1 MCLPCICLL
10 WANTQVRPYSLE
22 MAQPEPYTSLKE
34 LREQHKLLLEQRRSE
49 DNAPEFIQAVI
60 QFIQRGSATGV
71 LLDAEEAR
79 WDAQNLL
86 DFWSNELHHLQQEG
100 PDATLSEYDPAQAP
114 ELPDELCP
122 YLGLDAFDEA
132 RQSLFFGRER
142 LETAM
147 ITALENGRSLA
158 IVGPTGSG
166 KSSLA
171 RAGLIPL
178 LKEGALPGS
187 ESWHYYPRL
196 IPGHNPLR
204 NLARALQPEFAP
216 PIWTQGT
223 VQNFR
228 ESADSLTDLIN
239 QQTGGETAVL
249 LIDQFEE
256 IFTLCA
262 DETIRHAFVNNLVNL
277 FQDENHGHIVIITMR
292 SDYESRLVRLG
303 DFQNLYEEALVRVPA
318 MNAAELRQAIEKP
331 AEAIGLKFADGLV
344 EQLIQDVLGEP
355 AALPLLQFTLLQL
368 WARRQRNR
376 LTWTAYEE
384 LGGAQQALAT
394 IADALYENLSPVE
407 QRISRRIFLALVQ
420 PDPATDVT
428 SRRVERETLYQADDD
443 PQQVDAVLERFIAAR
458 LIRLTPGDTREKDRL
473 EIGHIVLARNWPRL
487 LGWLEEDR
495 VARRRRLRLRAMAEQ
510 WDATNRD
517 PGALLRGQ
525 LLADA
530 RRYDDLNEL
539 EALFVS
545 RSLEAVEA
553 EEQKKEAARQ
563 RELEMTRR
571 SARRLRLL
579 VIGLTIA
586 TIITL
591 AALILASYNG
601 SLAADNQATAE
612 ANAATAE
619 AAQQTAEA
627 GATTVA
633 QSAATTDAAKSIAE
647 TAEAIAEAERDA
659 AQQSAAEAATAQA
672 IAIDAAR
679 LANLSARIASARELS
694 AAALDQLDNDP
705 QLALL
710 LSVEAILIFPEN
722 DASPPPEA
730 TDALYRALRAAQQD
744 VTLAGHTDWVTAVAF
759 SPDGQLA
766 ATAGL
771 DNSVKIWDAATG
783 QLRHDLTEHTAT
795 VNDLAF
801 SPDGRHLAS
810 ASDDGLIL
818 IWDVAE
824 GTVVWALAGEDDGA
838 ARAVAYHPDGNRLAA
853 GYERGVARLWQIQP
867 RQSLLRRTDF
877 AGPVNDVTFN
887 ADGSQFAAGGD
898 DGLVILYDTETGTPI
913 TSVEPGSD
921 ASAVYGLAINP
932 ENGDLAV
939 AYADNSVRIWREGQP
954 ALTLAGHSGFVFGV
968 AYSPDGVRLVTAGGD
983 GTAKIWDAAAGDLIS
998 TLAGH
1003 NGPVTAVTFDDD
1015 GQRIATA
1022 SQDGTAKIWIARASL
1037 EPRVLSGHNDAVL
1050 SLAYSPDGRF
1060 LASGGAD
1067 NDAILWDA
1075 ASGEQVNVFSRH
1087 DNAVNDLAFSPDG
1100 TLLATG
1106 SEDSFVRI
1114 WQIDSESLQAVFD
1127 QATAVS
1133 STAFSPD
1140 GAILAVGTADGI
1152 TLWDVAAEEAVLTL
1166 SQSEPVRDL
1175 AFHPDGRMLAVAGES
1190 AVTLWD
1196 TTSGNVL
1203 NTIQGHEGPINS
1215 LAFSRDGAY
1224 LATASDDS
1232 TARIWQ
1238 IPSGELVL
1246 ALAGHNGAV
1255 LDVAFNGD
1263 GSRLATGGVDKTARL
1278 WDAETGQILRTIQ
1291 GHTAAVTAVTFSPGD
1306 QFLTTASKDST
1317 IQINPL
1323 NTLEELLSQARKQLV
1338 RGLTA
1343 AECLQFRHGDAC
1355 LTETEDGTPPRDIFP

>member
-1 MCLPCICLL
+1 
-10 WANTQVRPYSLE
+10 
-22 MAQPEPYTSLKE
+22 
-34 LREQHKLLLEQRRSE
+34 
-49 DNAPEFIQAVI
+49 
-60 QFIQRGSATGV
+60 
-71 LLDAEEAR
+71 
-79 WDAQNLL
+79 
-86 DFWSNELHHLQQEG
+86 
-100 PDATLSEYDPAQAP
+100 
-114 ELPDELCP
+114 
-122 YLGLDAFDEA
+122 DEA
-132 RQSLFFGRER
+132 QQNLFFGRER

-158 IVGPTGSG
+158 IVGPSGSG

-187 ESWHYYPRL
+187 ETWRYYPRL
-196 IPGHNPLR
+196 VPGRNPLR
-204 NLARALQPEFAP
+204 HLARALQPEFAP
-216 PIWTQGT
+216 PIWVQGT

-228 ESADSLTDLIN
+228 DSADSLTDLIN

-256 IFTLCA
+256 IFTLCT
-262 DETIRHAFVNNLVNL
+262 DETIRRAFVNNLVNL
-277 FQDENHGHIVIITMR
+277 FRNENHGHIVVITMR

-303 DFQNLYEEALVRVPA
+303 DFQALYEEALVRVPA

-331 AEAIGLKFADGLV
+331 AEAVGLKFEDGLV

-368 WARRQRNR
+368 WARRQRNQ

-384 LGGAQQALAT
+384 LGGAQQALAA
-394 IADALYENLSPVE
+394 IADALYENLSPAE

-420 PDPATDVT
+420 PDPAADVT
-428 SRRVERETLYQADDD
+428 SRRVQRETLYQTGDD
-443 PQQVDAVLERFIAAR
+443 PQLVDAVLERFIDAR

-495 VARRRRLRLRAMAEQ
+495 VTRRRRLRLRAMAEQ

-525 LLADA
+525 LLAEA
-530 RRYDDLNEL
+530 RTYNDLDEL
-539 EALFVS
+539 ESLFVA
-545 RSLEAVEA
+545 RSIEAA
-553 EEQKKEAARQ
+553 ETEEREKEAARQ

-571 SARRLRLL
+571 SARRLFLL
-579 VIGLTIA
+579 VIGLTLA

-591 AALILASYNG
+591 AALIMASRSA
-601 SLAADNQATAE
+601 SLAKASQATAE
-612 ANAATAE
+612 ANEAIAE

-627 GATTVA
+627 GATAIA
-633 QSAATTDAAKSIAE
+633 QSAATAAAAKSVAE

-672 IAIDAAR
+672 IAINSAR
-679 LANLSARIASARELS
+679 LANLSARVATARELS

-710 LSVEAILIFPEN
+710 LSVEAILIFPE
-722 DASPPPEA
+722 DDQSPPPEA
-730 TDALYRALRAAQQD
+730 TDALYRALRASQQD

-759 SPDGQLA
+759 SPDGQLV

-771 DNSVKIWDAATG
+771 DNSIKIWDAATG

-818 IWDVAE
+818 VWDTAA
-824 GTVVWALAGEDDGA
+824 GTVVWALQGEDDGA
-838 ARAVAYHPDGNRLAA
+838 ARSVAYHPDGKRLAA

-877 AGPVNDVTFN
+877 AGPVNDVAFN

-898 DGLVILYDTETGTPI
+898 DGLVILYDTETGAPV
-913 TSVEPGSD
+913 TSVEPGSNTP
-921 ASAVYGLAINP
+921 AVYGIAINP
-932 ENGDLAV
+932 QNGDLAV
-939 AYADNSVRIWREGQP
+939 AYADNNVKIWREGLP
-954 ALTLAGHSGFVFGV
+954 ALTLAGHSGFVFGA
-968 AYSPDGVRLVTAGGD
+968 AYSPDGARLVTAGGD
-983 GTAKIWDAAAGDLIS
+983 GAAKVWDAAAGDLIS

-1003 NGPVTAVTFDDD
+1003 NGPVTAVTYDND

-1050 SLAYSPDGRF
+1050 ALAYSPDGRF

-1075 ASGEQVNVFSRH
+1075 ASGEQVSVFSRH
-1087 DNAVNDLAFSPDG
+1087 DNVVNDVAFSPDG

-1106 SEDSFVRI
+1106 SEDSNVRL
-1114 WQIDSESLQAVFD
+1114 WLLESEGLQAVFD
-1127 QATAVS
+1127 EAAAVS

-1140 GAILAVGTADGI
+1140 GAVLAVGTADGI
-1152 TLWDVAAEEAVLTL
+1152 ALWDVAAEEVTLTL
-1166 SQSEPVRDL
+1166 SQSEAVRDL
-1175 AFHPDGRMLAVAGES
+1175 AFNPDGRLLAAAGDT

-1196 TTSGNVL
+1196 TASGNVL
-1203 NTIQGHEGPINS
+1203 NIIQGHEGPING

-1224 LATASDDS
+1224 LATASDDG

-1238 IPSGELVL
+1238 VPSGELVHSF
-1246 ALAGHNGAV
+1246 AGHNGAA

-1263 GSRLATGGVDKTARL
+1263 SSRLATGGVDKTARL
-1278 WDAETGQILRTIQ
+1278 WDAATGRILRTIQ
-1291 GHTAAVTAVTFSPGD
+1291 GHTAAVTAVAFSPDGK
-1306 QFLTTASKDST
+1306 FLTTASKDSA

-1323 NTLEELLSQARKQLV
+1323 NTLDELLSQAGKQLI

-1343 AECLQFRHGDAC
+1343 AECLQFRHGETC
-1355 LTETEDGTPPRDIFP
+1355 LTETEDGSPPANIAPSR